1 MTSDEGA
8 LARLRG
14 ERPMIAVELRP
25 PRARISRS
33 MSMDVWIDMHHAM
46 GRLSRRDT
54 VVFLTDSA
62 TGQAEEENLRHLS
75 ANLPAD
81 VDRSRVVPFLTCKHT
96 LDYCRLFAR
105 RALDMG
111 FETITVLG
119 GDRTGGPARCV
130 PHAAE
135 LRRQLA
141 RDLPGLELGGWINPH
156 ADTAMQVDLLEN
168 PDFAADFFLTQ
179 IVSHHD
185 LAGVETLVRQ
195 MRRRGIQT
203 PGAFGVFLYR
213 SARPRTLSHLARF
226 FPVPAEKLTR
236 EFERG
241 LSPIEICA
249 RSIRALRAIGID
261 KVYVSNLRLERVDR
275 LYVELVEAVNS
286 GSG

>member
-1 MTSDEGA
+1 
-8 LARLRG
+8 
-14 ERPMIAVELRP
+14 
-25 PRARISRS
+25 
-33 MSMDVWIDMHHAM
+33 
-46 GRLSRRDT
+46 
-54 VVFLTDSA
+54 
-62 TGQAEEENLRHLS
+62 
-75 ANLPAD
+75 
-81 VDRSRVVPFLTCKHT
+81 
-96 LDYCRLFAR
+96 
-105 RALDMG
+105 MG

-141 RDLPGLELGGWINPH
+141 RDLPGLGLGGWINPH
-156 ADTAMQVDLLEN
+156 ADTAMQVDLLES

-185 LAGVETLVRQ
+185 LAGVETLVRE
-195 MRRRGIQT
+195 MRRRGIQM

-213 SARPRTLSHLARF
+213 SARPGTLSHLARF

-236 EFERG
+236 EFEQG
-241 LSPIEICA
+241 LSSVEICA
-249 RSIRALRAIGID
+249 RTIRALRAIGID
-261 KVYVSNLRLERVDR
+261 KVYVSNFRLERVDR

>member
-1 MTSDEGA
+1 
-8 LARLRG
+8 
-14 ERPMIAVELRP
+14 MIAVELRP

-81 VDRSRVVPFLTCKHT
+81 VDRRKVVPFLTCKHT

-119 GDRTGGPARCV
+119 GDRAGGPPRCV

-135 LRRQLA
+135 LRRQFA
-141 RDLPGLELGGWINPH
+141 RDLPGLGLGGWINPH
-156 ADTAMQVDLLEN
+156 RDTAMQVDLLESSE
-168 PDFAADFFLTQ
+168 FAADFFLTQ

-185 LAGVETLVRQ
+185 LAGVEILVRE
-195 MRRRGIQT
+195 MRRRGVQT

-213 SARPRTLSHLARF
+213 SARPRTLSRLDRF
-226 FPVPAEKLTR
+226 FPVPAEELTR
-236 EFERG
+236 EFEQG
-241 LSPIEICA
+241 LTPVEICA

-275 LYVELVEAVNS
+275 LYDELVEAVIS
-286 GSG
+286 GTDQAERAGQLRSP